1 MAPKGNKRAR
11 TGKGKGQS
19 SNPTLPYPPALE
31 LNENQQLRKVCLES
45 HRSLQPS
52 RWICRYTIGQL
63 GIADTVQMLTERLG
77 LWDFLCEE
85 VNAYKAITIE
95 FLSSYEFNRA
105 SRNMSF
111 NLGGYHV
118 SLHTTELLELL
129 NLPADNVNQ
138 MRGRLGFYH
147 DMNEHQF
154 RHLTMHD
161 ILNDQRTKNIS
172 HPAIRYLQRVLSHTL
187 FARGETAS
195 VFNEGD
201 MSYVCSMLRRNNGE
215 MEYMPHLT
223 YNLAKHI
230 KTIANN
236 VQPGGIVRI
245 GGVITK
251 IARALNIPTGEDVIP
266 GYTLVDLD
274 GLGRARL
281 IRWDNIADAWINLG
295 VNNINHRLPLQ
306 TLLDPLNYATWKIVD
321 PPMEE
326 VAPPPPPVQPHAQLG
341 AGQPQGDPTMQQMW
355 AFMQTMQQS
364 ISNLHLD
371 MGNRMDAF
379 NTRMDTF
386 DQRLDDIE
394 THAAAGHHYARRG
407 VMNDPNFED
416 DPPTPPHV
424 RRAAIRREA
433 EIAQQR
439 AEAAA
444 ARAAQDAQ
452 EAEAAPQE
460 EEGDEDEEEEEED
473 DDDMDADD

>member
-1 MAPKGNKRAR
+1 MAPKGTKRQR

-31 LNENQQLRKVCLES
+31 LNENQQLRKVALES
-45 HRSLQPS
+45 HRFLQPS

-63 GIADTVQMLTERLG
+63 GIAETVQMRTERLG

-95 FLSSYEFNRA
+95 FLSSYEFDRA
-105 SRNMSF
+105 SRTMSF
-111 NLGGYHV
+111 NLGGYFV
-118 SLHTTELLELL
+118 SLHTTELLEMLH
-129 NLPADNVNQ
+129 LPQENVNQ
-138 MRGRLGFYH
+138 MRCRLGFYQ

-154 RHLTMHD
+154 RHLTMND
-161 ILNDQRTKNIS
+161 TLNDQRTKNIS
-172 HPAIRYLQRVLSHTL
+172 HPVIRYLQRVLSHTL
-187 FARGETAS
+187 FSRRETAS

-215 MEYMPHLT
+215 VEYMPHLT

-230 KTIANN
+230 KTVANN

-266 GYTLVDLD
+266 GYTLVDID
-274 GLGRARL
+274 GLVRARL
-281 IRWDNIADAWINLG
+281 IRWDDIEGAWINLG
-295 VNNINHRLPLQ
+295 VNNINHRLPLP
-306 TLLDPLNYATWKIVD
+306 TALDPLNHATWKIVD
-321 PPMEE
+321 PPLEPQ
-326 VAPPPPPVQPHAQLG
+326 APPPPPVQPHAQLG
-341 AGQPQGDPTMQQMW
+341 AGNDQPQGDPTMQQMW

-371 MGNRMDAF
+371 MSNRMNAF
-379 NTRMDTF
+379 DR
-386 DQRLDDIE
+386 RLDEVE

-407 VMNDPNFED
+407 MMNDPNFED
-416 DPPTPPHV
+416 DPPIPPYQ
-424 RRAAIRREA
+424 RRAAVRREA
-433 EIAQQR
+433 EIARQR
-439 AEAAA
+439 AEAQ
-444 ARAAQDAQ
+444 AAQAAQ

-460 EEGDEDEEEEEED
+460 EEGNEEEEEEED
-473 DDDMDADD
+473 DNAMSEED